1 MIKLSKKTL
10 AILIIVVL
18 SPVLVPLLFLAG
30 SALMAGIYWSF
41 GYYVNMPGWKMGQ
54 IAAEKESVEECEL
67 LRKTWYFG
75 GFDSGDMHRSECIHT
90 YASLTLD
97 PTACELLLP
106 SDYGWSCLGAVEE
119 KLFVGDPCYYSPVR
133 DDVYC
138 NKNYSEGE
146 LTIEHP
152 QMDNCSLYQRNDLR
166 EWCHYE
172 RTLTSKDVHECD
184 SITHPVV
191 YDNCEYSHALKLKDL
206 SFCSPI
212 KDPSRRSFC
221 EFRVKMAVKYSGK
234 RFSAVQ

>member
-1 MIKLSKKTL
+1 MRKILLIFVGIVLTPLFLYASYG
-10 AILIIVVL
+10 AILWILGYEFSDGPDVL
-18 SPVLVPLLFLAG
+18 
-30 SALMAGIYWSF
+30 
-41 GYYVNMPGWKMGQ
+41 
-54 IAAEKESVEECEL
+54 AEKLINEKRPAKDCFLYRTLDLGPRPTTYELQMECV
-67 LRKTWYFG
+67 Y
-75 GFDSGDMHRSECIHT
+75 D

-119 KLFVGDPCYYSPVR
+119 KLFLGDPCYYSPVR

>member
-1 MIKLSKKTL
+1 MRY
-10 AILIIVVL
+10 ILLIFVGIVL
-18 SPVLVPLLFLAG
+18 TPLFLYASYG
-30 SALMAGIYWSF
+30 SILWIL
-41 GYYVNMPGWKMGQ
+41 GYEFSEGPDVL
-54 IAAEKESVEECEL
+54 AEKLINEKRPAKDCFLYRTLDLGPRPTTYELQMECVYE
-67 LRKTWYFG
+67 
-75 GFDSGDMHRSECIHT
+75 

-119 KLFVGDPCYYSPVR
+119 KLFLGDPCYYSPVR